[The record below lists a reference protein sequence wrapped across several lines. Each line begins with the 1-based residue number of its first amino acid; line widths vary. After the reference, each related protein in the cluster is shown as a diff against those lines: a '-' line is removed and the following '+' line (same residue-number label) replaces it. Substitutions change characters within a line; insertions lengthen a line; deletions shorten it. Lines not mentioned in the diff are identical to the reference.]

1 MRPGRVRL
9 HLGCGL
15 VHRPG
20 WVNLDR
26 HVADAADLLGDAGLL
41 PFPDGCAGAVEARQL
56 IEHLGYAGTL
66 YALHEWARVLAPGGT
81 LIVETPDRPSTL
93 RAAATGEHDLT
104 LPWLFGTEQRGLA
117 HRYLF
122 ASDELQRLALQAGF
136 ADVRVAVDTT
146 HVARPVLRLTAQRAA
161 DAPLVRFE
169 ARVHRAFVTAG
180 VLDLLDV
187 PPYMAALE
195 TVCERAAELLR
206 SLPPGPDALVQ
217 LVGLSA
223 RYSPGVCGCILR
235 SLPDPA
241 AWPAVELAQ
250 AIDLAAALEDERF
263 PARLACRWRQLPK
276 LPAGTDVAWA
286 RLEREITL
294 YLTARFFPGDG
305 LDGVR
310 EGFEAGTAEPGRF
323 DLCVDFFCREA
334 LTGAARRLSAQGVRA
349 FGRGDLAG
357 GGWAFEMALDY
368 DPDLFWPR
376 WNLARV
382 YLCQGRRLD
391 ALATYEGVQ
400 ANLPAGL
407 RGAFEREMDAV
418 CGRGESLD
426 RFKVPLSD
434 PAMEIRLDA
443 IQFS

>member
-1 MRPGRVRL
+1 MRPGPVRL

-26 HVADAADLLGDAGLL
+26 HVADAADLFGDAGLL
-41 PFPDGCAGAVEARQL
+41 PFADGCAEAVEARQL
-56 IEHLGYAGTL
+56 VEHLGYAGTL

-93 RAAATGEHDLT
+93 RAAVTGENDLT

-122 ASDELQRLALQAGF
+122 SGDELQHLALQAGF
-136 ADVRVAVDTT
+136 ADVRVTVDTT
-146 HVARPVLRLTAQRAA
+146 HVAHPVLRLTARRAA
-161 DAPLVRFE
+161 DTPLVRFG
-169 ARVHRAFVTAG
+169 ARAHRAFVTTG
-180 VLDLLDV
+180 VLDPLDV

-195 TVCERAAELLR
+195 TVCGRVAELLR
-206 SLPPGPDALVQ
+206 SLPPSADALVQ

-223 RYSPGVCGCILR
+223 RYSPLVCGCILR

-241 AWPAVELAQ
+241 VWPAMELAQ
-250 AIDLAAALEDERF
+250 AMDLVAALEDERF

-276 LPAGTDVAWA
+276 LPAGADAAWA
-286 RLEREITL
+286 RLEREVTL
-294 YLTARFFPGDG
+294 YLTARLFPGDG

-310 EGFEAGTAEPGRF
+310 EDFEASTAEPSRS
-323 DLCVDFFCREA
+323 DLRVDFFCREA
-334 LTGAARRLSAQGVRA
+334 LTGMARRLSAQGVRA

-357 GGWAFEMALDY
+357 GERAFEMALDY

-391 ALATYEGVQ
+391 ALASYEGVQ
-400 ANLPAGL
+400 ANLPANL

-418 CGRGESLD
+418 CGRGGSLD
-426 RFKVPLSD
+426 RFKIPLSD
-434 PAMEIRLDA
+434 PVIEIRASALHL
-443 IQFS
+443 

>member
-1 MRPGRVRL
+1 MGAEPVRL

-20 WVNLDR
+20 WVNLDC
-26 HVADAADLLGDAGLL
+26 HVADAADLWGDAGLL

-56 IEHLGYAGTL
+56 VEHLGYAGTL

-93 RAAATGEHDLT
+93 WAVATEEHDLT
-104 LPWLFGTEQRGLA
+104 LPWLFGTEQRGQA

-122 ASDELQRLALQAGF
+122 AGDELQRLACQAGF

-146 HVARPVLRLTAQRAA
+146 RAARPVLRLTARRAA
-161 DAPLVRFE
+161 DTPLVRFE
-169 ARVHRAFVTAG
+169 ARAHRAFVTAG
-180 VLDLLDV
+180 VLDPLDV

-195 TVCERAAELLR
+195 MVCERAAELLR
-206 SLPPGPDALVQ
+206 SLPPDADALVQ

-223 RYSPGVCGCILR
+223 RYSPCVCGCILR
-235 SLPDPA
+235 SLPDLA

-250 AIDLAAALEDERF
+250 AMDLVATLEDERF

-276 LPAGTDVAWA
+276 LPARADAAWA
-286 RLEREITL
+286 RLEREVTL
-294 YLTARFFPGDG
+294 YLTARLFPNDG

-310 EGFEAGTAEPGRF
+310 EDFESSTAEPGRF

-334 LTGAARRLSAQGVRA
+334 LTGVARRLSAQGVRA
-349 FGRGDLAG
+349 FGRGDLDG
-357 GGWAFEMALDY
+357 GRRAFEMALDY

-376 WNLARV
+376 WNLARI

-391 ALATYEGVQ
+391 ALASYEGVQ
-400 ANLPAGL
+400 ANLPANL
-407 RGAFEREMDAV
+407 RRVFEREMDAV
-418 CGRGESLD
+418 CGRGGSLD
-426 RFKVPLSD
+426 PFKVPLPD
-434 PAMEIRLDA
+434 PAMEM
-443 IQFS
+443 